1 MNKMLSGMQ
10 GLPPGFPPLPVLPPQ
25 SYYPPAPMHTAPY
38 QGGPSFQQGFPS
50 SGYGQQ
56 TPQSTLSFAG
66 QQFVPYPYTSGYYGQ
81 SFSDV
86 GGSLGAGLIPA
97 RSGAVSAA
105 MQEASVLR
113 ADSDDT
119 KTGLPR
125 PVSFHIHRV

>member
-86 GGSLGAGLIPA
+86 GGSLGAGAHPGAL
-97 RSGAVSAA
+97 GAVSAA
-105 MQEASVLR
+105 MPGASALR

-119 KTGLPR
+119 KTGLTR
-125 PVSFHIHRV
+125 PVSFLIHRV